1 MRVSAV
7 WQHFDKVDG
16 GRRVKCKECNKL
28 LKYNKSTTTLSF
40 HLRAMHGID
49 TTRSKTQLEYSD
61 PAGTIRELT
70 SEYCF
75 LCGKSN
81 KQSNQTFQNIETCKV
96 PASGKPIQVVLKHL
110 ANCVKTNLVFQ
121 GVACICMECCDEL
134 AEYDNLMVN
143 LLSFQKRLTERLR
156 SVLSGELKLEQ
167 VDYDESIAEAMIV
180 EDDGQIED
188 AFNPDLDAKEE
199 LIEIVGNEENVE
211 STNIE
216 DDESFQSD
224 KDIDDGDDEW
234 TTEKNVGERSQE
246 CVVCGLIFKSKAEL
260 QRHINSA
267 HDIKQFVCNICGAVR
282 RDEEYLELHMNIH
295 EGKTENECRYCDKRF
310 TRPVNTLRH
319 MRKHWDKKEY
329 QCEKCGERFSLD
341 NMLYNHRMRHEAEE
355 NPLICSICNQSF
367 RSRKTYNHHM
377 LIHQEN
383 RPRHQCTHCSKSF
396 TERYTLK
403 MHMRTHNIELPSCR
417 SQVTK
422 FLEEQEQEQNE
433 TKEAVSMLISKFETA
448 SPEKEFR
455 CVICSRVFE
464 NKENL
469 EKHLESDHDVILTD
483 EHNN

>member
-7 WQHFDKVDG
+7 WQHFVKVDE

-49 TTRSKTQLEYSD
+49 TAKHKAELDFTDTTS
-61 PAGTIRELT
+61 TIRELT

-75 LCGKSN
+75 LCGKSD
-81 KQSNQTFQNIETCKV
+81 KHSNQTFQNIETCKV
-96 PASGKPIQVVLKHL
+96 PASGKPVQIVLQHL
-110 ANCVKTNLVFQ
+110 ANCIKTNLVFQ
-121 GVACICMECCDEL
+121 GVASICLECCDEL

-167 VDYDESIAEAMIV
+167 TDYDESIAEAMIV
-180 EDDGQIED
+180 EDDGQVED
-188 AFNPDLDAKEE
+188 GFEPDLEAKEE
-199 LIEIVGNEENVE
+199 FIEIVGNEESVE
-211 STNIE
+211 STIH
-216 DDESFQSD
+216 DDDSMHSD
-224 KDIDDGDDEW
+224 KEFNVEEEEWNGDKHFG
-234 TTEKNVGERSQE
+234 EKNQE
-246 CVVCGLIFKSKAEL
+246 CVVCGLIFKSKSEL

-267 HDIKQFVCNICGAVR
+267 HDIKQFICPVCGVIR
-282 RDEEYLELHMNIH
+282 RDQEYLELHMNLH
-295 EGKTENECRYCDKRF
+295 EGKTEFECRYCDKRF

-383 RPRHQCTHCSKSF
+383 RPRHHCTHCSKSF

-403 MHMRTHNIELPSCR
+403 MHMKSHNIELPSTR
-417 SQVTK
+417 SKVAQ
-422 FLEEQEQEQNE
+422 LLDEQELNE
-433 TKEAVSMLISKFETA
+433 TKEAVSTLISKFETT
-448 SPEKEFR
+448 SPHKEFR
-455 CVICSRVFE
+455 CVICSRSFE
-464 NKENL
+464 NKEYL
-469 EKHLESDHDVILTD
+469 EKHLESDHDVILGD
-483 EHNN
+483 DNNQ

>member
-7 WQHFDKVDG
+7 WQHFDKVDE

-49 TTRSKTQLEYSD
+49 TAKPKAEVDFTDTGS
-61 PAGTIRELT
+61 TIRELT

-75 LCGKSN
+75 LCGKPD
-81 KQSNQTFQNIETCKV
+81 KHSNQTFQNIETCKV
-96 PASGKPIQVVLKHL
+96 PASGKPVQVVLQHL
-110 ANCVKTNLVFQ
+110 AHCVKTNLVFQ
-121 GVACICMECCDEL
+121 GVASICLECCDEL

-156 SVLSGELKLEQ
+156 SVLSGELKLELI
-167 VDYDESIAEAMIV
+167 DYEESIAEAMIV
-180 EDDGQIED
+180 EDDGQVED
-188 AFNPDLDAKEE
+188 AFDPGMEAKEE
-199 LIEIVGNEENVE
+199 FIEIVGNEESVE
-211 STNIE
+211 STIQ
-216 DDESFQSD
+216 DDESMHSD
-224 KDIDDGDDEW
+224 KDFNDDEDEW
-234 TTEKNVGERSQE
+234 NADKMFGEKSQE
-246 CVVCGLIFKSKAEL
+246 CVVCGLIFKTKSEL

-267 HDIKQFVCNICGAVR
+267 HDIKQFVCPVCGVVR
-282 RDEEYLELHMNIH
+282 RDQEYLELHMNLH
-295 EGKTENECRYCDKRF
+295 EGKTEYECRYCDKRF

-383 RPRHQCTHCSKSF
+383 RPRHHCTHCSKSF

-403 MHMRTHNIELPSCR
+403 MHMKSHNIELPSTR
-417 SQVTK
+417 LKMAQL
-422 FLEEQEQEQNE
+422 FDEQELNE
-433 TKEAVSMLISKFETA
+433 TKLAVSTLISKFDT
-448 SPEKEFR
+448 SPQKEFS
-455 CVICSRVFE
+455 CVICSRSFE

-469 EKHLESDHDVILTD
+469 EKHLESDHDVILGD
-483 EHNN
+483 DNSQ

>member
-7 WQHFDKVDG
+7 WRHFVKVDE
-16 GRRVKCKECNKL
+16 GRRVRCKECNKL

-49 TTRSKTQLEYSD
+49 TAKSSTQLDVSETAS
-61 PAGTIRELT
+61 TIRELT

-75 LCGKSN
+75 LCGKSS
-81 KQSNQTFQNIETCKV
+81 KLSNQTFQNIETCKV
-96 PASGKPIQVVLKHL
+96 PASGKPIQVVLQHL

-121 GVACICMECCDEL
+121 GVASICLECCDEL

-167 VDYDESIAEAMIV
+167 VDYDESISEAIIV

-199 LIEIVGNEENVE
+199 FIEIVGNEENVE
-211 STNIE
+211 CNVQ
-216 DDESFQSD
+216 DEESLQSE
-224 KDIDDGDDEW
+224 KGIDDDDDDDWMGGDSSLG
-234 TTEKNVGERSQE
+234 EKNQE
-246 CVVCGLIFKSKAEL
+246 CVVCGLIFKTKSELSK
-260 QRHINSA
+260 HISSA
-267 HDIKQFVCNICGAVR
+267 HNIKQFICPICGVVR
-282 RDEEYLELHMNIH
+282 RDEEYLELHMNVH
-295 EGKTENECRYCDKRF
+295 DGKTENECRYCEKRF

-383 RPRHQCTHCSKSF
+383 RPRHHCTHCSKSF

-417 SQVTK
+417 SRVAQ
-422 FLEEQEQEQNE
+422 LLDEQEQNE
-433 TKEAVSMLISKFETA
+433 TKEAVSTLISKFETT
-448 SPEKEFR
+448 SPQKEFR
-455 CVICSRVFE
+455 CVICSRIFE

-469 EKHLESDHDVILTD
+469 EKHLESDHDVILD
-483 EHNN
+483 EEQNQ